1 MNKVGRIILGIV
13 IGLIIGVLGMYAL
26 MLFTPVL
33 DKLLPS
39 STIITKDKTKVVEKS
54 SLAPSIKK
62 IKNAVVAIEGYKSTQ
77 KGSTGTGFVY
87 KVDDKYGYILTNQHV
102 IANVDSIHLI
112 LTNDK
117 VIEGKALGG
126 DEYLDLAVIQVD
138 KKDVLAIAD
147 LGTSEKSEI
156 GDQVF
161 TVGSPLG
168 EEYRGSVTSGILSGK
183 DRMVSVNV
191 SNSTNSDWVMKV
203 LQTDAAVNPGN
214 SGGPLVNINGQ
225 VIGVISMKLSD
236 EDIEGMGF
244 AIPMET
250 ALAHLDALEKNKTIE
265 WPVMGISMS
274 NIDDAGAIYKYRLN
288 IKKKPSYGALVAKV
302 EKDGAA
308 DKAGL
313 KSGDVIV
320 AVDGQKVKN
329 SAYLRYELYKHKIG
343 DKVEV
348 TYIRDGKEEKTK
360 VTLEK
365 E

>member
-1 MNKVGRIILGIV
+1 MSKVGKIILFV
-13 IGLIIGVLGMYAL
+13 CIGLVIGVLGMYAL

-39 STIITKDKTKVVEKS
+39 STVITKDKTKVVEKS

-62 IKNAVVAIEGYKSTQ
+62 IKDAVVTIEGYKSTQ

-87 KVDDKYGYILTNQHV
+87 KVDGKYGYVLTNQHV
-102 IANVDSIHLI
+102 IANVDQINLI

-117 VIEGKALGG
+117 VVKGKALGG
-126 DEYLDLAVIQVD
+126 DEYLDLAVIQMD
-138 KKDVLAIAD
+138 KKDVIAIAE
-147 LGTSEKSEI
+147 LGTSENSEI

-168 EEYRGSVTSGILSGK
+168 ETYRGSVTSGILSGK

-191 SNSTNSDWVMKV
+191 SNSTSSDWVMKV
-203 LQTDAAVNPGN
+203 LQTDAAVNSGN

-225 VIGVISMKLSD
+225 VIGVISMKLAD

-250 ALAHLDALEKNKTIE
+250 AKAHLEDLEKGKAIE

-274 NIDDAGAIYKYRLN
+274 NLDDVGALYRYHIN
-288 IKKKPSYGALVAKV
+288 IKKKPNYGVVVAQV
-302 EKDGAA
+302 EKDSGA

-313 KSGDVIV
+313 KQGDIIV
-320 AVDGQKVKN
+320 AIDGQRVKN

-348 TYIRDGKEEKTK
+348 TYIRDEKERKTK
-360 VTLEK
+360 ATLEK
-365 E
+365 K